1 MAVDLFMAA
10 IKTILEAADLI
21 AEVRNAFSK
30 IEHLEAGQMRL
41 LEVLEAQDRR
51 IRELEAGLREARS
64 DIRLDAVKETQS
76 IVNAV
81 QGRLYEEIRALSIAV
96 DRISRSDALP
106 SSVTGQRQLPDSDS

>member
-1 MAVDLFMAA
+1 MAG
-10 IKTILEAADLI
+10 IKTILDAADLI
-21 AEVRNAFSK
+21 ADVRNAFSK
-30 IEHLEAGQMRL
+30 IEHLEAGQKRL

-81 QGRLYEEIRALSIAV
+81 QGRLYEEIRALSVAV
-96 DRISRSDALP
+96 DRMSRSGTLLP
-106 SSVTGQRQLPDSDS
+106 PAADPRRLPDSDH